1 MANTADNYFSLLK
14 DKIIKKEAT
23 VTVMGMGRIGMPLAV
38 HIASAGFKVYGFDPN
53 PEVLKKIQKL
63 DVKEYTD
70 VAVTKALLASKKL
83 IVGNSHDT
91 IKRSD
96 VVVICV
102 PTPLRERRE
111 LDISYIESAGQIIRE
126 NMKTP
131 VLVILESTTYPGTT
145 EEVLKPI
152 LEKGDIKVGKNL
164 FLAHAPERLDPGNK
178 IYHIGNTTKLVGG
191 VTKKCTDL
199 TVKFYKTF
207 VSKVHKMSS
216 ARNAEMAKIFENVFR
231 SVNIALVN
239 EFVQIC
245 ARMGLDAHDVL
256 EGAGT
261 KEFGFM
267 SFKPGPGVGGHCIP
281 LDPYYFLW
289 KSHEFDVHPRFIQ
302 LALEINEN
310 MPYYVVDRLA
320 DEFNKR
326 GKCLKGSKLLLLG
339 MAYKAGVSDL
349 RESPALKV
357 FELLEK
363 RGAKVYFHDNYCP
376 KVKIGNSIKQSVS
389 LSPATL
395 QKMDAV
401 IIITA
406 HPDVNYDMVTEN
418 SALIMDTRYVLKGK
432 RLKAGK
438 VVWL

>member
-1 MANTADNYFSLLK
+1 MANIGDNHFSFLK
-14 DKIIKKEAT
+14 NKIIKKEAK

-38 HIASAGFKVYGFDPN
+38 HIASAGFYVYGFDPN
-53 PEVLKKIQKL
+53 REVLAKIQKL

-70 VAVTKALLASKKL
+70 ISVMKELLASNKL
-83 IVGNSHDT
+83 VVGYSPDP
-91 IKRSD
+91 IKQSD

-111 LDISYIESAGQIIRE
+111 LDITYIESAGRTIGA
-126 NMKTP
+126 NMKIP
-131 VLVILESTTYPGTT
+131 ILVVLESTTYPGTT

-152 LEKGDIKVGKNL
+152 LEKRNIKVGKNL

-178 IYHIGNTTKLVGG
+178 TYHIGNTTKLVGG
-191 VTKKCTDL
+191 VTKKCGDL
-199 TVKFYKTF
+199 VLEFYNTF
-207 VSKVHKMSS
+207 VAKVHRMRS

-245 ARMGLDAHDVL
+245 SRMGLDAHDVL

-289 KSHEFDVHPRFIQ
+289 KSHEFDLHPRFIQ

-310 MPYYVVDRLA
+310 MPYYVVNRLA

-326 GKCLKGSKLLLLG
+326 GKCLKGANVLILG
-339 MAYKAGVSDL
+339 IAYKAGISDL

-357 FELLEK
+357 FELIEK
-363 RGAKVYFHDNYCP
+363 GGAKLYFHDNYCP
-376 KVKIGNSIKQSVS
+376 KVKIKEKIIKSVS
-389 LSPATL
+389 LTPAFL
-395 QKMDAV
+395 KKMDGVV
-401 IIITA
+401 ITTA
-406 HPDVNYDMVTEN
+406 HPDIDYDMVVAN
-418 SALIMDTRYVLKGK
+418 SELIMDTRYVLKGR
-432 RLKAGK
+432 RLPAGK
-438 VVWL
+438 VAWL

>member
-38 HIASAGFKVYGFDPN
+38 HIASAGFRVYGFDPN

-70 VAVTKALLASKKL
+70 VAVTKTLLASKKL
-83 IVGNSHDT
+83 IVGNSHDP

-102 PTPLRERRE
+102 PTPLRKRKE

-152 LEKGDIKVGKNL
+152 LERGNIKVGKNL

-199 TVKFYKTF
+199 TVEFYKTF

-320 DEFNKR
+320 DELNKR

-376 KVKIGNSIKQSVS
+376 KVKIGNSLKQSVS
-389 LSPATL
+389 LSPAAL
-395 QKMDAV
+395 QKMEAV

-406 HPDVNYDMVTEN
+406 HPDVDYDMVVEN
-418 SALIMDTRYVLKGK
+418 SALILDTRYVLKGK